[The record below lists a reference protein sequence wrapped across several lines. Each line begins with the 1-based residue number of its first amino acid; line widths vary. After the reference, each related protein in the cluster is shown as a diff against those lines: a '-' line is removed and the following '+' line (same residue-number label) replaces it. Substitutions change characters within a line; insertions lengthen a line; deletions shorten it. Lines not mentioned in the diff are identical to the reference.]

1 MASRRWRWAGTPEAP
16 STSQVWSVLFPTS
29 ALWIGRATTACS
41 TFQPQE
47 GSLRGTLSMLSM
59 NLAGRRA
66 RTGVKLPGALSLA
79 VSPQPL
85 WGRPRPPVHG
95 VGAGPLTLPGV
106 AARGSNTRQT
116 IIIFYYSW
124 KFSAQS
130 LPCRAPPE
138 LPSSLALG
146 GGMRAQAEGEG

>member
-1 MASRRWRWAGTPEAP
+1 MDWQGHDSLLH
-16 STSQVWSVLFPTS
+16 VPTS
-29 ALWIGRATTACS
+29 GGE
-41 TFQPQE
+41 FE
-47 GSLRGTLSMLSM
+47 GHSLYAEHEPGGEEGTYWGEASWC
-59 NLAGRRA
+59 
-66 RTGVKLPGALSLA
+66 LSLA

-116 IIIFYYSW
+116 IIIFYDSC

-146 GGMRAQAEGEG
+146 GGMRAQAVGEG